1 MGLMGNTYSIFHVDE
16 WPAYTDAVL
25 EAARR
30 IREKAME
37 SNKERKE
44 TQMAIKGNNLKAEMA
59 RREMGSRDLGE
70 KLGIGSYAVE
80 SYCDD
85 MATMP
90 AVILYRAAS
99 LFGCSTDWL
108 LGRTEE
114 RTEERTSTVR
124 ATTSW

>member
-1 MGLMGNTYSIFHVDE
+1 MGHGYDVFYVDG
-16 WPAYTDAVL
+16 WPAYTDAVV
-25 EAARR
+25 ETARL

-44 TQMAIKGNNLKAEMA
+44 TQMAIKGNNLKAEMT
-59 RREMGSRDLGE
+59 RMEMGSRDLGE
-70 KLGIGSYAVE
+70 KLGIGSHAVA

-90 AVILYRAAS
+90 ASVLVQASS

-108 LGRTEE
+108 LGISNE
-114 RTEERTSTVR
+114 RTIQSTTR
-124 ATTSW
+124 ITPW

>member
-1 MGLMGNTYSIFHVDE
+1 MGKTYSISYVNE
-16 WPAYTDAVL
+16 WPAYHDAVL
-25 EAARR
+25 ETARR
-30 IREKAME
+30 IREKAKE

-44 TQMAIKGNNLKAEMA
+44 GKMAIKGNNLKAEMA
-59 RREMGSRDLGE
+59 RVEMGSRDLGE

-108 LGRTEE
+108 LGMSDE
-114 RTEERTSTVR
+114 RTPQSLKRITP
-124 ATTSW
+124 W

>member
-1 MGLMGNTYSIFHVDE
+1 MGKRYDIFYVDE
-16 WPAYTDAVL
+16 WPAYTDAVQ

-37 SNKERKE
+37 SNTERKE
-44 TQMAIKGNNLKAEMA
+44 TQMAIKGNNLKAEMT
-59 RREMGSRDLGE
+59 RMEMGSRDLGE
-70 KLGIGSYAVE
+70 KLGIGSHAVA

-85 MATMP
+85 MTTMP
-90 AVILYRAAS
+90 ASVLIQAAN

-114 RTEERTSTVR
+114 RKSPARI
-124 ATTSW
+124 TTW

>member
-1 MGLMGNTYSIFHVDE
+1 MGNRYDIFYVDE
-16 WPAYTDAVL
+16 RPAYADVVKET
-25 EAARR
+25 AAL
-30 IREKAME
+30 IHEMAMKP
-37 SNKERKE
+37 SMERKE
-44 TQMAIKGNNLKAEMA
+44 TQMAIKGNNLKAEMT
-59 RREMGSRDLGE
+59 RMEMGSRDLGE

-108 LGRTEE
+108 LGISNE
-114 RTEERTSTVR
+114 RTVQSQTRIT
-124 ATTSW
+124 ASW

>member
-1 MGLMGNTYSIFHVDE
+1 MGSGCSHDPVVDAFMAFLEKRIAMGDT
-16 WPAYTDAVL
+16 
-25 EAARR
+25 
-30 IREKAME
+30 
-37 SNKERKE
+37 ERKE

-59 RREMGSRDLGE
+59 RREMGSKDLGE

-108 LGRTEE
+108 LGISNE
-114 RTEERTSTVR
+114 RTVQSPTRTMP
-124 ATTSW
+124 W